1 MLLPNWAWLD
11 ATLNWLNYGL
21 LHFSGWQVF
30 IATMVLTHIT
40 IASVTIYLHRHS
52 AHRSLDLHPTVA
64 HFFRFWL
71 WLTTA
76 QVTKEWTSIHRKH
89 HAKCEQADDPHS
101 PHVHGIKTVLFTG
114 AELYR
119 KEAENLD
126 TLERYGHGTPND
138 WIERNLYTPHSVW
151 GVALMLII
159 DLALF
164 GALGLTVWAVQM
176 MWIPVTAA
184 GIINGAAHY
193 WGYRNF
199 EAPDASTNISPWGI
213 LIGGEE
219 LHNNHHTYPTSAKL
233 SVKPYEFDLGW
244 LYIRILE
251 TVGLAT
257 VKKTPP
263 KLAFG
268 DIKPVADEKTLEA
281 VIANR
286 YEVMANYAIQLRLA
300 MKQELARMSNLPAD
314 SVLTAAKRWMHRDAE
329 KVPSKVLEQLAQA
342 RAALP
347 DVDTMVKMREE
358 LRQLWLNTHQNRAQL
373 ALDLQAW
380 CKRAEASGI
389 AALQEFSMHLRAARV

>member
-1 MLLPNWAWLD
+1 MLLPSSDWFD
-11 ATLNWLNYGL
+11 AVLNWMIHGL
-21 LHFSGWQVF
+21 VDFTGWQVLITALVF
-30 IATMVLTHIT
+30 THIT

-52 AHRSLDLHPTVA
+52 AHRSLDLHPIPS

-71 WLTTA
+71 WLTTG
-76 QVTKEWTSIHRKH
+76 QVTKEWTEVHRKH
-89 HAKCEQADDPHS
+89 HAKCEQAEDPHS
-101 PHVHGIKTVLFTG
+101 PHVHGIKTVLLTG

-119 KEAENLD
+119 KECKNLD
-126 TLERYGHGTPND
+126 TLARYGHGTPDD
-138 WIERNLYTPHSVW
+138 WIERNLYTRFSW
-151 GVALMLII
+151 QGVALMLII
-159 DLALF
+159 NLALF
-164 GALGLTVWAVQM
+164 GVLGLSVWALQM
-176 MWIPVTAA
+176 MWIPITAA

-213 LIGGEE
+213 IIGGEE

-251 TVGLAT
+251 TCGMAT

-268 DIKPVADEKTLEA
+268 DIQPVADEKTLEA
-281 VIANR
+281 IIANR
-286 YEVMANYAIQLRLA
+286 YEVMANYARELRLA
-300 MKQELARMSNLPAD
+300 MKQEIDSLSARPAD
-314 SVLTAAKRWMHRDAE
+314 SVLAAAKRWMHRDVE
-329 KVPSKVLEQLAQA
+329 KVPAVVLTQFAQA

-347 DVDTMVKMREE
+347 KVDKMVQMREE
-358 LRQLWLNTHQNRAQL
+358 LRQLWLNTHLNRAQL

-380 CKRAEASGI
+380 CKRAEDSGI
-389 AALQEFSMHLRAARV
+389 AALQEFSMRLRAVRI